1 MNNSRE
7 FKNKIFPVKLIF
19 HFTSF
24 LKRHASYLFDLL
36 LKQKYSQQNSWRKQL
51 WSLLGDFLGHE
62 VFHLLAVAVGM
73 KKQFEKCQKRL
84 HDGYFFWIYKIYSQR
99 KETEGRDD
107 LMYFQTS
114 KEGNKNKF
122 RQEEEKP
129 DIRFFA
135 LALQ

>member
-1 MNNSRE
+1 M
-7 FKNKIFPVKLIF
+7 
-19 HFTSF
+19 
-24 LKRHASYLFDLL
+24 
-36 LKQKYSQQNSWRKQL
+36 
-51 WSLLGDFLGHE
+51 GDFLGHE

-84 HDGYFFWIYKIYSQR
+84 HDGYFFFGYTKYPP
-99 KETEGRDD
+99 KERRERRDD
-107 LMYFQTS
+107 LMYFQMS